1 MVILAIP
8 LIFGCVKPNPI
19 YGFRTT
25 RTQRD
30 PCIWYP
36 VNAFAGKR
44 LLTLG
49 SLVIVASIAFK
60 YIPNVSA
67 STYVSLMTAVLV
79 AGVATMA
86 IRCYL
91 YLSDLWDRE
100 FGSSHKRRPWFDV

>member
-1 MVILAIP
+1 MVVLAIP

-19 YGFRTT
+19 YGFRTN
-25 RTQRD
+25 RTKKD

-36 VNAFAGKR
+36 VNAFAGRR

-49 SLVIVASIAFK
+49 LFVIVSAIGFNFIPGMTSGT
-60 YIPNVSA
+60 YI
-67 STYVSLMTAVLV
+67 SLMTTVLV
-79 AGVATMA
+79 VGVAVMA

-100 FGSSHKRRPWFDV
+100 FGSSSKRRPWFDV

>member
-1 MVILAIP
+1 MVVFAIP

-19 YGFRTT
+19 YGFRTN
-25 RTQRD
+25 RTKKD

-36 VNAFAGKR
+36 VNAFAGRR

-49 SLVIVASIAFK
+49 FFVIVSAIGFNFIPGMTSGT
-60 YIPNVSA
+60 YI
-67 STYVSLMTAVLV
+67 SLMTTVLV
-79 AGVATMA
+79 VGVAVMA

-100 FGSSHKRRPWFDV
+100 FGSSSKRRPWFDV